1 MEPMAASWLIQW
13 SNFFNMPGKTDIA
26 RINLSRRI
34 GPRCPLSLFGTE
46 FGAIDASAG
55 RGMMYRDL
63 ISAELADLWNIGD
76 LLEAM
81 RAEPDLAAIING
93 SSLLQGTNWR
103 DAIAAWLPLGVFA
116 GGSAGPWDGMTPE
129 AKQADIAA
137 IAANPPLPFFVLFE
151 ASVDADSHGC
161 RLGPFGSI
169 LVAETLFA
177 ELNNS
182 VPAERQSAVL
192 SEQLKWLDP
201 SFTDSAFNGPATL
214 ACVIDF
220 VDRCLQANT
229 DPAMKFPSLL

>member
-1 MEPMAASWLIQW
+1 MVRETYQINAQTLPPGRFLKDGLERFSSGRNVHMEPMAASWLIQW

-129 AKQADIAA
+129 AKQADIR
-137 IAANPPLPFFVLFE
+137 NPGGGVR
-151 ASVDADSHGC
+151 
-161 RLGPFGSI
+161 RL
-169 LVAETLFA
+169 
-177 ELNNS
+177 
-182 VPAERQSAVL
+182 
-192 SEQLKWLDP
+192 
-201 SFTDSAFNGPATL
+201 
-214 ACVIDF
+214 
-220 VDRCLQANT
+220 
-229 DPAMKFPSLL
+229 